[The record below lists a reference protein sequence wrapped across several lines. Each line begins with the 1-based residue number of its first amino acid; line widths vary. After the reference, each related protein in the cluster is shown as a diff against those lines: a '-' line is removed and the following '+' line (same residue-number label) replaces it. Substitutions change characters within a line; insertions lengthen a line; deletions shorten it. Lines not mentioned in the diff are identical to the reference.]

1 MIRLDVPTP
10 WGIRFQDAATPNQ
23 EGIHELYDHITYYL
37 ALVLGLV
44 SYILYVIIK
53 RFLKIMLLLI
63 NILNMVKL

>member
-53 RFLKIMLLLI
+53 RF
-63 NILNMVKL
+63 